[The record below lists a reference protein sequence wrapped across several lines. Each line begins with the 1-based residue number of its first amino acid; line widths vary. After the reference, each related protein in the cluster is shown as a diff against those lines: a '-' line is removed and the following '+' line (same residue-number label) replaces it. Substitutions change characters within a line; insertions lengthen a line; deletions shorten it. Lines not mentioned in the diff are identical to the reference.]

1 MEGRSAAALTEA
13 PEEVLALLP
22 AGWPLDGGPALDLD
36 ETIESGEAPPLSLPN
51 SSVRLTWSRSGF
63 TAMAD
68 TWAEWIVEV
77 GRLLTDDGVAVVG
90 LADRR
95 RFERL
100 AGEAWDDS
108 RIGMTV
114 LDAMEESPGATIFHS
129 EWWLGSHWGRAF
141 GRVELLERDGDRRAL
156 LSQPVPGITAEELEQ
171 PAEGDE
177 RELSA
182 AIANAGYL
190 RSQVERLAKRHR
202 HELAALRE
210 ETDRELMR
218 RSFAEADLEWAH
230 RGAGSPATLAAAA
243 YEGTTSWRVTRPLR
257 ALGAMVRRLR

>member
-1 MEGRSAAALTEA
+1 MEGRHAAAMA
-13 PEEVLALLP
+13 DVPEEVLALLP
-22 AGWPLDGGPALDLD
+22 AGWPLNGGSALDL
-36 ETIESGEAPPLSLPN
+36 EQIIENGEAPPLSLPN
-51 SSVRLTWSRSGF
+51 ASIRLTWSRSGF

-68 TWAEWIVEV
+68 AWAEWIVEMA
-77 GRLLTDDGVAVVG
+77 RLLTDDGVALVG
-90 LADRR
+90 LAERQ

-100 AGEAWDDS
+100 TGEAWDES

-114 LDAMEESPGATIFHS
+114 VDALEETPRTAVFHS
-129 EWWLGSHWGRAF
+129 EWWLRSHWGRAF
-141 GRVELLERDGDRRAL
+141 GRVELQERAGQRQAL
-156 LSQPVPGITAEELEQ
+156 LSQSVPGITAEELEQ
-171 PAEGDE
+171 PAESDE

-190 RSQVERLAKRHR
+190 RSQVDLLSKRHR
-202 HELAALRE
+202 HELAELRE

-218 RSFAEADLEWAH
+218 RSFAEADLEWAR

-243 YEGTTSWRVTRPLR
+243 YEATTSWRLTRPLR